1 MKDLNNK
8 IATFIVATSLLP
20 VSSYAA
26 FIPVT
31 VDGTTYYNDNY
42 TPSLNSQRILN
53 DISNQEQAE
62 AQERIRKDLMSFAKN
77 EILNIKKSKKDIN
90 VANFEE
96 EKEVIAP
103 SKYSLTTKKLQ
114 FHSNKQFTKDIE
126 PVEEKIEND
135 NKKEENNKNE
145 KNEVSSS
152 DISDDEEE

>member
-1 MKDLNNK
+1 MSEQKFNENKNNK
-8 IATFIVATSLLP
+8 EEIKISP
-20 VSSYAA
+20 KDENKSYSS
-26 FIPVT
+26 FK
-31 VDGTTYYNDNY
+31 N
-42 TPSLNSQRILN
+42 LK
-53 DISNQEQAE
+53 
-62 AQERIRKDLMSFAKN
+62 RIRKDLICFAKN

-103 SKYSLTTKKLQ
+103 SKYSLTTKKIQL
-114 FHSNKQFTKDIE
+114 HSNKQFTKDIE

-135 NKKEENNKNE
+135 KKKEENNKNE

>member
-1 MKDLNNK
+1 MSEQKFNENKNNK
-8 IATFIVATSLLP
+8 EEINISP
-20 VSSYAA
+20 KDENKSYSS
-26 FIPVT
+26 FK
-31 VDGTTYYNDNY
+31 N
-42 TPSLNSQRILN
+42 LK
-53 DISNQEQAE
+53 
-62 AQERIRKDLMSFAKN
+62 RIRKDLICFAKN

-103 SKYSLTTKKLQ
+103 SKYSLTTKKIQL
-114 FHSNKQFTKDIE
+114 HSNKQFTKDIE

-135 NKKEENNKNE
+135 KKKEENNKNE

>member
-1 MKDLNNK
+1 MSEQKFNVNKNNK
-8 IATFIVATSLLP
+8 EEINISP
-20 VSSYAA
+20 KNENESKSS
-26 FIPVT
+26 FK
-31 VDGTTYYNDNY
+31 N
-42 TPSLNSQRILN
+42 LK
-53 DISNQEQAE
+53 
-62 AQERIRKDLMSFAKN
+62 RIRKDLMSFAKN

-126 PVEEKIEND
+126 PVEEKIESHK
-135 NKKEENNKNE
+135 KKEENNKNE

>member
-1 MKDLNNK
+1 MSEQKFNVNKNNK
-8 IATFIVATSLLP
+8 EEINISP
-20 VSSYAA
+20 KKENESKSS
-26 FIPVT
+26 FK
-31 VDGTTYYNDNY
+31 N
-42 TPSLNSQRILN
+42 LK
-53 DISNQEQAE
+53 
-62 AQERIRKDLMSFAKN
+62 RIRKDLMSFAKN

-126 PVEEKIEND
+126 PVEEKIENHK
-135 NKKEENNKNE
+135 KKEENNKNE

>member
-1 MKDLNNK
+1 MSEQKFNENKNNK
-8 IATFIVATSLLP
+8 EEINILP
-20 VSSYAA
+20 KDENKSYSS
-26 FIPVT
+26 FK
-31 VDGTTYYNDNY
+31 N
-42 TPSLNSQRILN
+42 LK
-53 DISNQEQAE
+53 
-62 AQERIRKDLMSFAKN
+62 RIRKDLICFAKN

-103 SKYSLTTKKLQ
+103 SKYSLTTKKIQL
-114 FHSNKQFTKDIE
+114 HSNKQFTKDIE

-135 NKKEENNKNE
+135 KKKEENNKNE